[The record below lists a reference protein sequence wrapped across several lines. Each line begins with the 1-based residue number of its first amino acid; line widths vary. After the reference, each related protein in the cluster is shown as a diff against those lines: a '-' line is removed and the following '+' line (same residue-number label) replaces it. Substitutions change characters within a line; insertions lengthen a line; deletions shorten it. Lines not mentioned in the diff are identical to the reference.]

1 MTRSNNTTAILQA
14 LLVTFLWST
23 SFVLIKWGLQDLPPV
38 TFASLRYLLAALM
51 LLPVLLRRGG
61 AAELRTLSRRDWG
74 WLSLLGLVYYT
85 LTQGAQFLA
94 LSYMPANTVSLLLSL
109 SSVSI
114 ALLGLWL
121 LAEKLSTGQW
131 LGISL
136 ALVGAFIYFGSFG
149 QLPLNA
155 WAVGALA
162 VLSNSF
168 AAVMGRA
175 VNRRQTL
182 SPLLVTVVS
191 MGIGSL
197 VMLAWGLASEPF
209 PVLGLRQWTLILIL
223 ASLNTAFA
231 FTLWNHTL
239 RTLSAAQSSVI
250 NNTMLI
256 QIAILAWLFLG
267 ERLTPVEIAGLLVAA
282 LGTLLVQ
289 VRRKPLPAD
298 GEL

>member
-1 MTRSNNTTAILQA
+1 
-14 LLVTFLWST
+14 
-23 SFVLIKWGLQDLPPV
+23 
-38 TFASLRYLLAALM
+38 
-51 LLPVLLRRGG
+51 LLPLLLRRGG
-61 AAELRTLSRRDWG
+61 AAELRTLTGRDW
-74 WLSLLGLVYYT
+74 LNLAALGLVYYT

-94 LSYMPANTVSLLLSL
+94 LSLMPANTLSLLLSL

-121 LAEKLSTGQW
+121 LAERLGGTQW
-131 LGISL
+131 LGIAL
-136 ALVGAFIYFGSFG
+136 ALAGALIYFGSFG
-149 QLPLNA
+149 ELPA
-155 WAVGALA
+155 PVWAVGALA
-162 VLSNSF
+162 VLANSF
-168 AAVMGRA
+168 AAVMGRS

-197 VMLAWGLASEPF
+197 LMLGWGLATEPF
-209 PVLGLRQWTLILIL
+209 PSLGLREWALVFWL
-223 ASLNTAFA
+223 ASVNTALA

-267 ERLTPVEIAGLLVAA
+267 ERLTPIEIAGLLVAA

-289 VRRKPLPAD
+289 LRRS
-298 GEL
+298 

>member
-1 MTRSNNTTAILQA
+1 MQRSYATTILQA

-23 SFVLIKWGLQDLPPV
+23 SFILIKWGLQDLPPV
-38 TFASLRYLLAALM
+38 TFASLRYLLASLL
-51 LLPVLLRRGG
+51 LLPFLLRRGG
-61 AAELRTLSRRDWG
+61 AAELRTLTGRDW
-74 WLSLLGLVYYT
+74 LNLAALGLVYYT

-94 LSYMPANTVSLLLSL
+94 LSLMPANTLSLLLSL

-121 LAEKLSTGQW
+121 LAERLGGTHW
-131 LGISL
+131 LGIAL
-136 ALVGAFIYFGSFG
+136 ALAGALIYFGSFG
-149 QLPLNA
+149 ELPA
-155 WAVGALA
+155 PVWAVGALA
-162 VLSNSF
+162 VFSNSF
-168 AAVMGRA
+168 AAVMGRS
-175 VNRRQTL
+175 VNRRQDL

-197 VMLAWGLASEPF
+197 LLLAWGLATEPF
-209 PVLGLRQWTLILIL
+209 PSLGLREWILVFWL
-223 ASLNTAFA
+223 ASVNTALA

-267 ERLTPVEIAGLLVAA
+267 ERLTPVEITGLLVAA

-289 VRRKPLPAD
+289 LRRSSKEHA
-298 GEL
+298 GIG

>member
-1 MTRSNNTTAILQA
+1 MTRSANTTAVLQA
-14 LLVTFLWST
+14 LFVTLLWST
-23 SFVLIKWGLQDLPPV
+23 SWVLIKWGLEDLPPL
-38 TFASLRYLLAALM
+38 TFAGLRYLLAFLF

-61 AAELRTLSRRDWG
+61 AGQLRALPARDW
-74 WLSLLGLVYYT
+74 LTLAALGLVYYT
-85 LTQGAQFLA
+85 LTQGAQFLGLA
-94 LSYMPANTVSLLLSL
+94 YMPANTLSLLLSL

-121 LAEKLSTGQW
+121 LAERLNATQW
-131 LGISL
+131 AGVFVAL
-136 ALVGAFIYFGSFG
+136 AGAFIYFGSFG
-149 QLPLNA
+149 SLSTAA
-155 WAVGALA
+155 WGIGALA

-168 AAVMGRA
+168 ASVMGRA

-191 MGIGSL
+191 MGLGSL
-197 VMLAWGLASEPF
+197 LLLGWGLATEPF
-209 PVLGLRQWTLILIL
+209 PVLGPRQWLLIIWL
-223 ASLNTAFA
+223 AAVNTALA

-239 RTLSAAQSSVI
+239 RTLSAVQSSVT

-267 ERLTPVEIAGLLVAA
+267 ERLAPIEIAGLLVAA

-298 GEL
+298 RDS